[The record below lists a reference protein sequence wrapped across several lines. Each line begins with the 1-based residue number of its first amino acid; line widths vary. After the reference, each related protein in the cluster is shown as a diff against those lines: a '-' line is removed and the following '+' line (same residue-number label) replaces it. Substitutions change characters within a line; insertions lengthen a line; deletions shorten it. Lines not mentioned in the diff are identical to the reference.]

1 MPEGAGRFPFE
12 LIGYQINRTARA
24 TRALLD
30 ARLAERGVTFA
41 DWVVLITL
49 ATRGDQ
55 IQRDLARLVDVE
67 GPTMVRRLDQLEG
80 AGLVARSPVPADRR
94 ATRISLTGAGRHSTS
109 RCRRPSGTPTR
120 SSGQD
125 STPRT
130 WPPPSGCSGA
140 SPTGPGTCAC
150 AAHPRRKARA
160 QTARALDGARPG

>member
-1 MPEGAGRFPFE
+1 VPEGAGRFPFE
-12 LIGYQINRTARA
+12 SIGYQINRTARA

-80 AGLVARSPVPADRR
+80 AGLVARCPVPSDRR
-94 ATRISLTGAGRHSTS
+94 ATRISLTAAGRRLYEQVQSAVRDTDAELRAGLDPQDVATTERVLRRLADRARDLRLRRPPAPEGAG
-109 RCRRPSGTPTR
+109 
-120 SSGQD
+120 
-125 STPRT
+125 
-130 WPPPSGCSGA
+130 A
-140 SPTGPGTCAC
+140 
-150 AAHPRRKARA
+150 
-160 QTARALDGARPG
+160 DGAES